1 MSFHHSRSKRPG
13 ALQMRSKMLLY
24 ILPVVI
30 VIFSAVILY
39 VAVSSSAKV
48 SHDAETFTLA
58 SSKVAALT
66 VTDTITSNINILTTI
81 AEAIPRLDSSLGSS
95 RNTVLTLLESGA
107 LQRPEIISMW
117 LAFEPDAFDGRD
129 SDFAGDEWYGKTG
142 QFTASFVERNGKAV
156 RTNDVTPEKIYVP
169 GDGDF
174 YTVPLRTGEPTVGD
188 PEYLTYENGT
198 KALIA
203 PVSVPIKVD
212 GKTIGVVGIDLDY
225 TQIQESLKSIRII
238 SDRTAIMLVDDDGF
252 IIYSTTPEY
261 VGRQLGDIIQGQ
273 ENADEALRSIKEG
286 RDYFRYGHSAALNGQ
301 VLKTYTPVRLPPA
314 KQTLSINAL
323 VPVDDM
329 LADSHAMT
337 RNTILAAIVGLLL
350 ISGTIYWL
358 TGRILRPINAFGG
371 LLKRAAT
378 LDFSTDQSK
387 VWLYD
392 YKDEIGDMT
401 HSYSQLKHSI
411 VDMLR
416 KLNEQAHSFTE
427 SAQNLA
433 AISEEAV
440 ASMEEVKASVDEVA
454 RLSEENSESLAR
466 TNSAVDEVSHAAT
479 STANSAEEGAGIAA
493 RTADLTQSASMEV
506 DEAVERI
513 RQAGERSRVGGE
525 SIRKVNGSVE
535 SIAGFVSTITG
546 IADQTNLLALN
557 AAIEAARAGEAGR
570 GFAVVAEEV
579 RKLAEESGNAAQE
592 IQKLIA
598 GLQSDSDKAGSVV
611 RDLEALLG
619 ETVKKSGEAQES
631 LKKGLDE
638 VNALSGHMQTI
649 AAAAEEQAASS
660 SEMAESLNQV
670 TSATAELG
678 QTLENIKRATT
689 DTSAASEN
697 VAEEAQSMS
706 EGVARLEQLLDQFQ
720 YDDKAQETKNRALLP
735 AKAKKAVKK

>member
-13 ALQMRSKMLLY
+13 ALQLRSKMLLS
-24 ILPVVI
+24 ILSVVV

-39 VAVSSSAKV
+39 VAVSSSKNV
-48 SHDAETFTLA
+48 TQDAEALTLTSA
-58 SSKVAALT
+58 KAAALS
-66 VTDTITSNINILTTI
+66 VMGTITTNINILTTI

-95 RNTVLTLLESGA
+95 RNTVLTLLESGT
-107 LQRPEIISMW
+107 LQRPEIASMW
-117 LAFEPDAFDGRD
+117 LAFEPNAFDGRD
-129 SDFAGDEWYGKTG
+129 SDFAGEDWYGKTG

-174 YTVPLRTGEPTVGD
+174 YTVPLRTGEATIGD
-188 PEYLTYENGT
+188 PEYLTYEDGT
-198 KALIA
+198 KALVSTI
-203 PVSVPIKVD
+203 SVPIEIE
-212 GKTIGVVGIDLDY
+212 GKTAGVVGIDLDY
-225 TQIQESLKSIRII
+225 SQIQESLKSIRII
-238 SDRTAIMLVDDDGF
+238 SDRTVIMLVDDDGF

-261 VGRQLGDIIQGQ
+261 VGRQLGDLIHGQ
-273 ENADEALRSIKEG
+273 ENAEETLRSIKEG

-301 VLKTYTPVRLPPA
+301 VLKTYTPVPLPPA
-314 KQTLSINAL
+314 KQTLSISAL

-329 LADSHAMT
+329 LADAHSMT
-337 RNTILAAIVGLLL
+337 RNTILAAVVGLIL
-350 ISGTIYWL
+350 ISGTVYWL

-416 KLNEQAHSFTE
+416 KLNAQAYSFTE

-506 DEAVERI
+506 DEAVEKI

-611 RDLEALLG
+611 RDLEALLD

-660 SEMAESLNQV
+660 SEMAEAIGRV
-670 TSATAELG
+670 TSATSEVG
-678 QTLENIKRATT
+678 QTLENIKRATA
-689 DTSAASEN
+689 DTAAASEN
-697 VAEEAQSMS
+697 VAGEAQSMS
-706 EGVARLEQLLDQFQ
+706 EGVAHLEQLLDQFQ
-720 YDDKAQETKNRALLP
+720 YDGKGQETGNRAPLP
-735 AKAKKAVKK
+735 APSPKNKR

>member
-1 MSFHHSRSKRPG
+1 MPFVSIRSRRPG
-13 ALQMRSKMLLY
+13 ALRLRSKMLLG
-24 ILPVVI
+24 ILSTVI
-30 VIFSAVILY
+30 LIFSAVILY
-39 VAVSSSAKV
+39 VASSSSAKV
-48 SHDAETFTLA
+48 SHDAETLTLA

-81 AEAIPRLDSSLGSS
+81 AEAISRLDSSHGSA
-95 RNTVLTLLESGA
+95 RDTVLTLLESGA
-107 LQRPEIISMW
+107 LQRPEIVSMW
-117 LAFEPDAFDGRD
+117 LAFEPNAFDGRD
-129 SDFAGDEWYGKTG
+129 SDFAGKEWYGKTG
-142 QFTASFVERNGKAV
+142 QFTACFVERNGKAV

-174 YTVPLRTGEPTVGD
+174 YTIPLRTGEATVGD
-188 PEYLTYENGT
+188 PEYLTYENGI

-203 PVSVPIKVD
+203 PVSVPIKVE

-238 SDRTAIMLVDDDGF
+238 SDRTVIMLIDDDGF

-261 VGRQLGDIIQGQ
+261 VGRQLGDVIHGQ
-273 ENADEALRSIKEG
+273 ENADETLRSIKEG
-286 RDYFRYGHSAALNGQ
+286 RDYFRYGHSTALNSQ
-301 VLKTYTPVRLPPA
+301 VLKTYTPVRLPPT
-314 KQTLSINAL
+314 KQTLSVNAL

-329 LADSHAMT
+329 LAESHTMT
-337 RNTILAAIVGLLL
+337 RNTVLAAIVGLLL
-350 ISGTIYWL
+350 ISGTVYWL

-401 HSYSQLKHSI
+401 HSYSQLKYSI
-411 VDMLR
+411 VDMLK
-416 KLNEQAHSFTE
+416 KLNEQSRSFAD

-454 RLSEENSESLAR
+454 RLSGENSESLTR
-466 TNSAVDEVSHAAT
+466 TNAGVEEVSHAAT
-479 STANSAEEGAGIAA
+479 ATANSAEEGAGIAA
-493 RTADLTQSASMEV
+493 RTADLTQSASVEV
-506 DEAVERI
+506 DEAVEKI

-535 SIAGFVSTITG
+535 SIAGFVSIITG

-592 IQKLIA
+592 IQNLIA
-598 GLQSDSDKAGSVV
+598 GLQSDSEKAGTVV
-611 RDLEALLG
+611 HDLETLLE

-631 LKKGLDE
+631 LKKSLDE

-660 SEMAESLNQV
+660 SEMAESLGQV
-670 TSATAELG
+670 TSATSLVDE
-678 QTLENIKRATT
+678 TLDNIKRATT
-689 DTSAASEN
+689 DTATASEN
-697 VAEEAQSMS
+697 VAHEAQTMS
-706 EGVARLEQLLDQFQ
+706 EGVAHLETLLDLFQF
-720 YDDKAQETKNRALLP
+720 DDKVKTAGTGNRALP
-735 AKAKKAVKK
+735 SARK